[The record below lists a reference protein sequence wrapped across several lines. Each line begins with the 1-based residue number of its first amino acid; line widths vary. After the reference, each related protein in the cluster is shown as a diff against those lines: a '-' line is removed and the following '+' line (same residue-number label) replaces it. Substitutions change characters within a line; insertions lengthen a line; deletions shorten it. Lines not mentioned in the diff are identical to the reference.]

1 MDIKETTVID
11 KTTGEVLDSTAE
23 IIKYKKITED
33 SFISVYLNDMSG
45 LMNIKNQTELRILAW
60 M

>member
-23 IIKYKKITED
+23 IIKYKNEYKIKKQNTN
-33 SFISVYLNDMSG
+33 F
-45 LMNIKNQTELRILAW
+45 K
-60 M
+60 

>member
-1 MDIKETTVID
+1 MNIKETTVID

-23 IIKYKKITED
+23 ITKYKKVSED
-33 SFISVYLNDMSG
+33 TFISIYLNDMSG

>member
-23 IIKYKKITED
+23 IIKYKNEYRIKKIEYK
-33 SFISVYLNDMSG
+33 F
-45 LMNIKNQTELRILAW
+45 
-60 M
+60 